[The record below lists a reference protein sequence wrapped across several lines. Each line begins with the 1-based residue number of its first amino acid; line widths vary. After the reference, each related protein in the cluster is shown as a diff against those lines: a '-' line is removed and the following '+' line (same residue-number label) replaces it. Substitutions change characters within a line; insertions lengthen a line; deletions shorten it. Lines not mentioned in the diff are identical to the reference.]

1 VPYFCQTRITLTMD
15 QVEHY
20 AQHVSD
26 NVIYFAPRVFVA
38 IFILWIGFK
47 LHKKINFLLFNSLEQ
62 LNISDTNQSFIIS
75 LVAMVLKIILV
86 LIAVSIL
93 EAQLTGLVTVVA
105 AMGFAIGLSLQGPL
119 GNFPS
124 GILIFLLKPHNLYDC
139 IQVDDKLGTVK
150 EIGIF
155 NTLLVTCRN
164 KMLIVL
170 NTQITDSLE
179 TKFSKNGLV
188 RLVLNTHIPYAVC
201 YSKVRDMITTI
212 LANTPLKINGLATE
226 IGIKN
231 FYSHNI
237 TLAIRPY
244 VLTDNYWE
252 GTLKPIRSLNRS
264 LVKIISEQFILKELS
279 WEAS

>member
-105 AMGFAIGLSLQGPL
+105 AMGFAIGLSLHGPL